1 MNTATA
7 KYQQGKLS
15 HELQVGRHT
24 LVSDVSAAEGG
35 EDLGPSPHDYLTAAL
50 AACTA
55 LTLRMYALRKGWPL
69 QSADTTVTLDHQ
81 KTLSTF
87 DRKIH
92 LIGDLNEEQRTR
104 LLEIANR
111 CPIHQV
117 LIGKIDITTSLV

>member
-7 KYQQGKLS
+7 KYQQGKMS
-15 HELQVGRHT
+15 HEIHVGSHT

-35 EDLGPSPHDYLTAAL
+35 EDLGPSPHDYLAGAL

-81 KTLSTF
+81 KTLSAF

-92 LIGDLNEEQRTR
+92 LVGDLNEEQKAR
-104 LLEIANR
+104 LLDIANH
-111 CPIHQV
+111 CPIHQA
-117 LIGKIDITTSLV
+117 LSGKIDIVTSLV